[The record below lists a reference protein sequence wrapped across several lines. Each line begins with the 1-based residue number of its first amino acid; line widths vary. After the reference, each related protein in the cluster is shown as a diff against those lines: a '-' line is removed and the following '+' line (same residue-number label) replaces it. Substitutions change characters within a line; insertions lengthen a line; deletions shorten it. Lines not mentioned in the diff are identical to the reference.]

1 MFRTAPPAGLRPT
14 AVTLAVSVVA
24 AGLALSACGDGGGG
38 GGGNGSSDSGVT
50 IGLLLPDSRASRWEK
65 FDRPLIERRVKE
77 LCDNCRVRYGNARG
91 DVAAQQQ
98 QVDSM
103 ITQGV
108 DALILTPVDAKA
120 LTSSVK
126 EVKAANIPVIS
137 YDRLS
142 EGPISGYVSFDG
154 EQVGRLQ
161 GTALLKALGPHAADR
176 QIVMMNGDPSA
187 DPNANLFKRG
197 ALSVLRGKVR
207 IGKSYDTAGWKPE
220 VANSNMSGAIGSLG
234 ADHINGVYAANDGL
248 AAGVIASLRANVVS
262 PLPPVT
268 GQDAEL
274 PAVQRIV
281 VGSQY
286 MTVYKP
292 FAPEADAAAEMALTL
307 GRGQKLGKQAPDRV
321 NSPTTEDIPAVLLN
335 GITVTVGTI
344 KSTVVKDGMY
354 TIGQICSPRFAS
366 ACEKAGL
373 TT

>member
-1 MFRTAPPAGLRPT
+1 MFRTAARTGLRPT
-14 AVTLAVSVVA
+14 TVTLAVSLAV
-24 AGLALSACGDGGGG
+24 AGLALSACGGSGGSGGGS
-38 GGGNGSSDSGVT
+38 GSSDSGVT

-65 FDRPLIERRVKE
+65 FDRPLIEHRVKE
-77 LCDNCRVRYGNARG
+77 LCGNCQVRYGNARG

-103 ITQGV
+103 ITEGV

-161 GTALLKALGPHAADR
+161 GTALLKALGPHAAGR

-207 IGKSYDTAGWKPE
+207 IGKSYDTEGWKPE
-220 VANSNMSGAIGSLG
+220 VANSNMSGAIGALG
-234 ADHINGVYAANDGL
+234 ADHVDGVYAANDGL
-248 AAGVIASLRANVVS
+248 AAGVIASLRANVVR

-274 PAVQRIV
+274 SAVQRIV
-281 VGSQY
+281 VGDQY

-307 GRGQKLGKQAPDRV
+307 GRGQKLGKKAPDRV
-321 NSPTTEDIPAVLLN
+321 NSPTTQDIPAVLLD
-335 GITVTVGTI
+335 GITVTVGNIRT
-344 KSTVVKDGMY
+344 TLVKDGMY
-354 TIGQICSPRFAS
+354 SIGQICSPRFAS
-366 ACEKAGL
+366 ACDKAGL

>member
-1 MFRTAPPAGLRPT
+1 MFRTAARTGLRPT
-14 AVTLAVSVVA
+14 TVTLAVSVVA
-24 AGLALSACGDGGGG
+24 AGLALSACGDGGGS

-65 FDRPLIERRVKE
+65 FDRPLIERRVKQ

-248 AAGVIASLRANVVS
+248 AAGVIASLRANVVR

-307 GRGQKLGKQAPDRV
+307 GRGQKLGKKAPDRV
-321 NSPTTEDIPAVLLN
+321 NSPTTEDIPAVLLD

-344 KSTVVKDGMY
+344 RSTVVKDGMY

>member
-1 MFRTAPPAGLRPT
+1 M
-14 AVTLAVSVVA
+14 A
-24 AGLALSACGDGGGG
+24 AGLVLAACGDDGGS

-65 FDRPLIERRVKE
+65 FDRPLIEGRVKQ

-207 IGKSYDTAGWKPE
+207 IGKSYDTEGWKPE
-220 VANSNMSGAIGSLG
+220 VANNNMSGAIGSLG

-248 AAGVIASLRANVVS
+248 AAGVIASLRANVVR

-274 PAVQRIV
+274 AAVQRIV
-281 VGSQY
+281 VGDQY

-307 GRGQKLGKQAPDRV
+307 GRGQKLGKKAPDRV
-321 NSPTTEDIPAVLLN
+321 NSPTTEDIPAVLLD
-335 GITVTVGTI
+335 GITVTVGNIRT
-344 KSTVVKDGMY
+344 TVVKDGMY